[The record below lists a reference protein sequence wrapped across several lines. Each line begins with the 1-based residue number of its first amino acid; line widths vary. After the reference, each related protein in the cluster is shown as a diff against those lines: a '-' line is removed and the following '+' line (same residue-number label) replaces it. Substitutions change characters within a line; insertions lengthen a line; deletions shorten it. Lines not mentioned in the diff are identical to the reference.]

1 MSRTDCGNLAGL
13 LYQILSDMYDNAT
26 IVTADNVSEMPDIDI
41 LGFSDTA
48 PPKEK

>member
-26 IVTADNVSEMPDIDI
+26 VVTGDNVSKMPDIDI
-41 LGFSDTA
+41 LGFSDT
-48 PPKEK
+48 PPTDKQ

>member
-13 LYQILSDMYDNAT
+13 LHQILSDMYDNAT

-48 PPKEK
+48 PPEK

>member
-26 IVTADNVSEMPDIDI
+26 IVTADNVSEMPDIDM

-48 PPKEK
+48 PPEK

>member
-1 MSRTDCGNLAGL
+1 MNRTDCGNLAGL

-26 IVTADNVSEMPDIDI
+26 VVTAENVSDMPDITV

-48 PPKEK
+48 PPEK